1 MMKISVVGSI
11 NIDMVVTADRIPLK
25 GETLH
30 GERLDF
36 HAGGKGANQAVAA
49 SRVGAD
55 VTMFACVGQ
64 DDFGVQMIDNL
75 KTNNVNT
82 NYIQRIENVSTGTAL
97 ITVGEGDNAIVIVA
111 GANNYVTPA
120 YIDSVK
126 EELLK
131 SDMVV
136 LQHEIPAETNA
147 YVVELCHANNIKV
160 LLNPAPARDVDKDLI
175 AKLTYLTPNEHEVS
189 LIFGEEKE
197 CQKALEEYHGKL
209 LITQGSQGVLVHEN
223 GSNLLVPARK
233 SKVVDTTG
241 AGDTFNGV
249 FVARIVAGDELTQAI
264 AYANVAAGLS
274 VEQHGAQGGMP
285 IQKAVEIEFSK

>member
-1 MMKISVVGSI
+1 MKISVVGSI

-30 GERLDF
+30 GESLDF

-49 SRVGAD
+49 ARVGAN

-64 DDFGVQMIDNL
+64 DDFGVQMVENL
-75 KTNNVNT
+75 KANNVDT
-82 NYIQRIENVSTGTAL
+82 SHIQKVEKVSTGTAL

-111 GANNYVTPA
+111 GANKHVTPS

-126 EELLK
+126 NELLK

-136 LQHEIPAETNA
+136 LQHEIPEETNT
-147 YVVELCHANNIKV
+147 YVVDLCYANDIPV
-160 LLNPAPARDVDKDLI
+160 ILNPAPARDVDKELI
-175 AKLTYLTPNEHEVS
+175 KKLTYLTPNEHEVS
-189 LIFGEEKE
+189 LIFGDEVE
-197 CQKALEEYHGKL
+197 CQNALEKYHGKL
-209 LITQGSQGVLVHEN
+209 LVTQGSEGVLVHE
-223 GSNLLVPARK
+223 GGKNLLVPARK
-233 SKVVDTTG
+233 SEVADTTG

-249 FVARIVAGDELTQAI
+249 FAARIVAGDDLTQAI

-274 VEQHGAQGGMP
+274 VEKHGAQGGMP
-285 IQKAVEIEFSK
+285 MKEIVELECGK